1 MCFLLYISKEIRSG
15 SYRRARGIQLENDE
29 KRKVFGEFLKE
40 LFQRNHFRQTA
51 VASHL
56 NISRQR
62 LGLVCAGKAPLSDRL
77 FNMIHTLLS
86 ESGAKEM
93 DLKELSRLFVDSK
106 VSIPGSML
114 GNPDELF
121 KTATELRDYM
131 DLEKA
136 LAKCLEIASH
146 ERNFDMAMN
155 GLAEIVGT
163 RTGSH
168 FCAIY
173 QFEDNYASARMI
185 YEWRAAGCPC
195 DTECFREVPS
205 SPQSEWLQQFRRKR
219 VVNIFNPGRPRF
231 PLRHPILIPDVK
243 AVLCSGIWFNGEICG
258 VMMALKFKQIRNY
271 PEIEERLI
279 RKVCNIIQLVM
290 ERRHFDSDPLFAG
303 KLCLADAVA
312 APPLMLFNP
321 TRELC
326 SLTKSCCELLNLS
339 EEEAIESR
347 IWDRICAENPGVSS
361 PLDACL
367 RKKLPANAP
376 MIYNNR
382 RYMLSALPLFDR
394 FGNIRNVTLA
404 WLEFPEQEK
413 NGA

>member
-1 MCFLLYISKEIRSG
+1 MCFLLYISKEIRSE
-15 SYRRARGIQLENDE
+15 SYRRSRGIQLENDE
-29 KRKVFGEFLKE
+29 KRKAFGEFLKE

-77 FNMIHTLLS
+77 FHVLHALLS
-86 ESGAKEM
+86 ESGAKEK
-93 DLKELSRLFVDSK
+93 DLRELSRLFVESK

-114 GNPDELF
+114 VNPDELF
-121 KTATELRDYM
+121 NTATELRDYM
-131 DLEKA
+131 DLEKT
-136 LAKCLEIASH
+136 LAKCLDIASR
-146 ERNFDMAMN
+146 ERDFDTVMSA
-155 GLAEIVGT
+155 LAEIVGT

-168 FCAIY
+168 FCAVY
-173 QFEDNYASARMI
+173 QYENNYACAKVL
-185 YEWRAAGCPC
+185 YEWHAPDNPFDCGR
-195 DTECFREVPS
+195 FREVPS
-205 SPQSEWLQQFRRKR
+205 SPQSEWLEQFRRKR

-258 VMMALKFKQIRNY
+258 VMMALKLKQVRNY

-303 KLCLADAVA
+303 KLCLADAVV

-321 TRELC
+321 MRELC

-347 IWDRICAENPGVSS
+347 VWDRICAENPGVPS

-376 MIYNNR
+376 MIHNHR

-394 FGNIRNVTLA
+394 FGNIQNVTLA
-404 WLEFPEQEK
+404 WLDFPEREK

>member
-1 MCFLLYISKEIRSG
+1 MYISKGIQIESYGRS
-15 SYRRARGIQLENDE
+15 RGIQLENNE
-29 KRKVFGEFLKE
+29 KRKTFGEFLKV
-40 LFQRNHFRQTA
+40 LFLRNHFRQTA
-51 VASHL
+51 VAAHL

-86 ESGAKEM
+86 ESGAKEK
-93 DLKELSRLFVDSK
+93 DLKELSRLFVESK

-146 ERNFDMAMN
+146 ERNFDMVMN

-173 QFEDNYASARMI
+173 QYENNYTSARMI

-195 DTECFREVPS
+195 DTERFREVPS

-219 VVNIFNPGRPRF
+219 VVNIFNPSRPRF
-231 PLRHPILIPDVK
+231 PLQHPILIPDVK
-243 AVLCSGIWFNGEICG
+243 AVLCSGIWFNGQVGG
-258 VMMALKFKQIRNY
+258 VMMALKLKQIRNY

-279 RKVCNIIQLVM
+279 RKVCSIIQLVM
-290 ERRHFDSDPLFAG
+290 ERRHFDSDPLFTG
-303 KLCLADAVA
+303 KLCLSDAVV
-312 APPLMLFNP
+312 APPLMLFNSV
-321 TRELC
+321 RELC
-326 SLTKSCCELLNLS
+326 SMTKSCCELLNLS
-339 EEEAIESR
+339 EEEAITSR
-347 IWDRICAENPGVSS
+347 IWDRICEANPEVTS

-367 RKKLPANAP
+367 REKHPANAP
-376 MIYNNR
+376 MFYNRR

-394 FGNIRNVTLA
+394 FGNIQNVTIA
-404 WLEFPEQEK
+404 WLEFPERTHS
-413 NGA
+413 AD